1 MNLKKKVREEEGENR
16 RRKEKKQS
24 AENNQPDG
32 EETLN
37 NVPELSEDTLMI
49 TPRGGKRHGDHK
61 QSFPTAEAL

>member
-37 NVPELSEDTLMI
+37 NVPELSEN
-49 TPRGGKRHGDHK
+49 KSVVSH
-61 QSFPTAEAL
+61 QV